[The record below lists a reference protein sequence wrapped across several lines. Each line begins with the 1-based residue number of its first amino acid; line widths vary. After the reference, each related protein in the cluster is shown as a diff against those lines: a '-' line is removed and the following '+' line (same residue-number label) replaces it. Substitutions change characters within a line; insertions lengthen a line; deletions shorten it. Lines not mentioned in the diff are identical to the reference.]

1 MILITGA
8 TGEYGKVVINNLV
21 EKGVNTNEIIALV
34 RDLKKASDLKEKGIE
49 LRVGNYNDYDSLLTA
64 FYGVDKLLFVSGSE
78 VENREQ
84 QHRNVVN
91 AAKESNIDYVV
102 YTSFLQN
109 IPVQDSAI
117 SFLQASHMKTE
128 NWIKESGISYT
139 ILRNS
144 TYMDMIPMFIGE
156 SVLQT
161 GIISLPAGEGKSSS
175 VLREE
180 LAEAAANILTSSGHK
195 NKVYS
200 LANNESLS
208 YSDIAKEISNITGQE
223 ISYHSPAPDEF
234 TNQLKK
240 YNVPDEYIHL
250 LTAFSLAQ
258 AKGELELKD
267 PTLEK
272 ILGRKPYTV
281 KEFLVSI
288 YG

>member
-267 PTLEK
+267 LTLEK